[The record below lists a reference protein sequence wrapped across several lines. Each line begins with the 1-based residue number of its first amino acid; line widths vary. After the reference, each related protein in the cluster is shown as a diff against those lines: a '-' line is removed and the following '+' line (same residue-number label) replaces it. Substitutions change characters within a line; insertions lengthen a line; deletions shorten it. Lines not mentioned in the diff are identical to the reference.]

1 MLLLC
6 SLAACL
12 VAMIMTRPVAS
23 FQRPLAASRRFGW
36 RMSASESDAAA
47 PTTFREAEVLG
58 LKLMQE
64 GDYDLALKG
73 TCGSFDNNLVGWFQR
88 PFDSTHSF
96 RSFHHLYT
104 AFQTGLKLPGSRSDV
119 VRTKSLSGPS
129 PVGGAMGGFESNAV
143 QSLDEFEMQAAHYN
157 MACAYAQLGQLPES
171 IQSLETAFKAGFDN
185 YATVRGDPDLDPIKK
200 EKDFEAL
207 MEKYEP
213 KKGFNPF
220 GLFGGK

>member
-1 MLLLC
+1 MFLLC

-12 VAMIMTRPVAS
+12 CGIIMTRPVNS
-23 FQRPLAASRRFGW
+23 FQPFIPRAGRRIMMMK
-36 RMSASESDAAA
+36 MSDSSSQEPA

-58 LKLMQE
+58 LKMMQE

-73 TCGSFDNNLVGWFQR
+73 KEKDYVRFAVADLCSFSHF
-88 PFDSTHSF
+88 STLCSPY
-96 RSFHHLYT
+96 RK
-104 AFQTGLKLPGSRSDV
+104 AFQTGLKLPGNRSDV

-129 PVGGAMGGFESNAV
+129 PVGGSMGGFESSAI
-143 QSLDEFEMQAAHYN
+143 QSLDEFELQACHYN
-157 MACAYAQLGQLPES
+157 MACAHAQLNQLQES
-171 IQSLETAFKAGFDN
+171 INSLEMAFQAGFDN

-200 EKDFEAL
+200 EKDFEKL

-220 GLFGGK
+220 GLFGGKS

>member
-1 MLLLC
+1 MRAIPFCLASEKGHFGRHRHTLFPPQITKYITPPPAATTTKMPNLHFPRRLAFPRNPSFMLLLC

-73 TCGSFDNNLVGWFQR
+73 TCGSFDNTLVGWYQR

-119 VRTKSLSGPS
+119 VRSRCPSLRSSIGKS
-129 PVGGAMGGFESNAV
+129 
-143 QSLDEFEMQAAHYN
+143 D
-157 MACAYAQLGQLPES
+157 
-171 IQSLETAFKAGFDN
+171 
-185 YATVRGDPDLDPIKK
+185 
-200 EKDFEAL
+200 
-207 MEKYEP
+207 
-213 KKGFNPF
+213 
-220 GLFGGK
+220 